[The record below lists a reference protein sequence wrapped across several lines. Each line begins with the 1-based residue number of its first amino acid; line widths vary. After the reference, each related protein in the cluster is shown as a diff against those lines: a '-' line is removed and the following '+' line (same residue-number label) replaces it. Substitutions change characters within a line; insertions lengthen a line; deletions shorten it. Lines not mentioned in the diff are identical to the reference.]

1 MDLKEGRRKF
11 DENKTKERQLNK
23 LKLTEKKKEKKKQTK
38 ICPILTII
46 PIILFLFFILPF
58 FHAWANSLTIKLHF
72 CNHFLC
78 VVYSLIW
85 LVFSISTYYLVKNK
99 DKENKAEETEK
110 KKEDKNISNRI
121 LIIIYLVVLI
131 VGIVFMNVITCD
143 ESGKM
148 KFNPDN
154 FFVNFRDFFGGSGE
168 DRETESYTGLPE
180 IKELPEH
187 PEDVS
192 YVNRSEGCG
201 GDWVYINR
209 TCEEFARLNN
219 YTYWREPVEGYEN
232 CWNLAFNFCG
242 APPFALEDSISPNRI
257 GKEGEHIRCGNCCV
271 WSCYEENFSCEE
283 YAFSLGYENWIM
295 LGEEEKCREI
305 AEQKCDYGVETYG
318 EKESCCVW
326 KCKENETICVDND
339 GDHFW
344 VGGEELRDVMV

>member
-1 MDLKEGRRKF
+1 
-11 DENKTKERQLNK
+11 
-23 LKLTEKKKEKKKQTK
+23 
-38 ICPILTII
+38 
-46 PIILFLFFILPF
+46 
-58 FHAWANSLTIKLHF
+58 
-72 CNHFLC
+72 
-78 VVYSLIW
+78 
-85 LVFSISTYYLVKNK
+85 
-99 DKENKAEETEK
+99 
-110 KKEDKNISNRI
+110 
-121 LIIIYLVVLI
+121 
-131 VGIVFMNVITCD
+131 MNVITCD

-326 KCKENETICVDND
+326 KCKENKTICIDND
-339 GDHFW
+339 EDHFW
-344 VGGEELRDVMV
+344 VGGEECGLIDCNDNNPEINPGESERCNGIDDNCDGILLENENEHSTGVEDCNDGFDNNCDGLVDCDDPVCVDEPNCQPCQDSDDGLNPGVPGTCNDGNSHTDYCSDNSTLVEWHCVDDVCVDVEWQCDKACVENGEGAACI